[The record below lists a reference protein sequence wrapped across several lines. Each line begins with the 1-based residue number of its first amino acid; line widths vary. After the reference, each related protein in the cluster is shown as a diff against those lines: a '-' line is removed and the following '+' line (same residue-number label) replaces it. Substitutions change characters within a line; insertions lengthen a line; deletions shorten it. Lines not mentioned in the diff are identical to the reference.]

1 MVIWWIVTAIIALSL
16 LALLAVMSGLRRRV
30 AELERVAALVTE
42 RLAGAMEQL
51 SSGLAQLGQR
61 SAEVRRQLPSRG
73 PRRP

>member
-1 MVIWWIVTAIIALSL
+1 VVIWWIVTAIIALSL

-51 SSGLAQLGQR
+51 SSSLAQLGQR